1 MGTTVSILLVETLY
15 FTFIPSF
22 LDWYKLCLSTCTG
35 LWGEQ
40 MDMAPDKPATQA
52 YLEQGQ
58 AGNVQNDQSTSSS
71 L

>member
-1 MGTTVSILLVETLY
+1 
-15 FTFIPSF
+15 
-22 LDWYKLCLSTCTG
+22 
-35 LWGEQ
+35 

-71 L
+71 LYASSSSHHLCSKLPLRYHSVMLGLMAELGQLMPFYLSK